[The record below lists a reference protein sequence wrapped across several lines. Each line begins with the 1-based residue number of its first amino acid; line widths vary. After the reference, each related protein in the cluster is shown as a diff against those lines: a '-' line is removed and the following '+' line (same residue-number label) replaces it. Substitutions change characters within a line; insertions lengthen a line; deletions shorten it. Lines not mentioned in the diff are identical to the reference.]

1 VSVALIVA
9 SLATL
14 AACSGSNDGPDASA
28 KASTPA
34 PAPSATATTT
44 ASSGPEA
51 AQQAAVLETYRRFW
65 DEQVKA
71 YAKGD
76 ITGTNLIKY
85 AGAEALSSTKDDLK
99 DLRAKGIVTTGAPTH
114 DTSVDQLLPYK
125 KVPYA
130 RLTDCLD
137 SSDWKFVYTK
147 TRKPVEMPKNRLI
160 RYITKVE
167 AEKWGP
173 QWRIVNV
180 TPQQHA
186 C

>member
-1 VSVALIVA
+1 M
-9 SLATL
+9 
-14 AACSGSNDGPDASA
+14 
-28 KASTPA
+28 KAY
-34 PAPSATATTT
+34 
-44 ASSGPEA
+44 GH
-51 AQQAAVLETYRRFW
+51 FW

-71 YAKGD
+71 YSKGD
-76 ITGTNLIKY
+76 ITGTDFIKY

-114 DTSVDQLLPYK
+114 DTSVGQLLPDK

-130 RLTDCLD
+130 KLTDCLD
-137 SSDWKFVYTK
+137 SSNWKFVYAK
-147 TRKPVEMPKNRLI
+147 TRKPVEMPTNRLI
-160 RYITKVE
+160 RYVTKVE
-167 AEKWGP
+167 AEKWGA